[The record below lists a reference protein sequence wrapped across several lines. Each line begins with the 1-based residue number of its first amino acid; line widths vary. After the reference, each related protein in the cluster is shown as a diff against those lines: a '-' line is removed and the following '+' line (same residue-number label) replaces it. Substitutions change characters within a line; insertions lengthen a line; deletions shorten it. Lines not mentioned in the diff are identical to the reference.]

1 MTSMLRV
8 NREIRS
14 SKIAASRAAS
24 SSIGA
29 SLSEHVNGLAQ
40 GHEPDGDDTQR
51 CQVGQACLGG
61 PPSPAEDDLSYSLSA
76 HCVNA
81 DSGGLASRRGLAE
94 PLAGN
99 AGEQLVNDAV
109 EGRECLC
116 DGL

>member
-51 CQVGQACLGG
+51 CQVGQAASFGIG
-61 PPSPAEDDLSYSLSA
+61 AAGKPGNVSGRPA
-76 HCVNA
+76 
-81 DSGGLASRRGLAE
+81 SGAIGKSG
-94 PLAGN
+94 
-99 AGEQLVNDAV
+99 
-109 EGRECLC
+109 
-116 DGL
+116 